1 MVLRGKLSAEIEIK
15 SHPENYFERMKEEL
29 HHLPDAV
36 SGIHGVEVHEGDFKT
51 HGSKSWSYT
60 LDGKKETFK
69 ERFQIDEA
77 SWSVTMVAVDGNI
90 LKRYKSYMVLYKI
103 VPATIHEPPTV
114 KVTLAYEKYKEADA
128 DPHKE
133 MEFMITMVEEIDKH
147 LLAHLLAGPVI
158 SNKAT

>member
-15 SHPENYFERMKEEL
+15 SHPENYFKRMKEEL

-51 HGSKSWSYT
+51 HGSVKSWSYT
-60 LDGKKETFK
+60 LDGKKETYK
-69 ERFQIDEA
+69 ERFEIDEA
-77 SWSVTMVAVDGNI
+77 SWSVTMVAVDGDV
-90 LKRYKSYMVLYKI
+90 LERYKSFRVIYKI

-133 MEFMITMVEEIDKH
+133 MEFMVTMVEEIDK
-147 LLAHLLAGPVI
+147 HLLAGPVI